1 MLVSKNVC
9 TTMKK
14 MTFSMSTRPI
24 SLGKTYWIFGGRF
37 SGRFSSVYVKQ
48 EKVRYKIF
56 ASKKRQVQKTKQTHG
71 DRVGACVG
79 ERVGGDVGDFVG
91 SSVSQLPPLQ

>member
-1 MLVSKNVC
+1 M
-9 TTMKK
+9 
-14 MTFSMSTRPI
+14 
-24 SLGKTYWIFGGRF
+24 
-37 SGRFSSVYVKQ
+37 KQ

-79 ERVGGDVGDFVG
+79 ACVGERVGGEVGEGVG
-91 SSVSQLPPLQ
+91 GNVSHAPPLQKSHHAQVPW